1 MATTGKTLP
10 TTVLRLYK
18 LQGPKCPVLSQRV
31 SSLSEYLDA
40 FSFIKSAT
48 EPFWFRGHA
57 KLSYKVVPSAL
68 RYPTNAERAKAL
80 ALLDEFRR
88 YAEYRLEKPPATTD
102 KLKWLQLAQH
112 YGLPTRLL
120 DWTQSAVVA
129 LYFACCSQPTEDGLV
144 LVLNPADLNK
154 ETHYKERRVFDA
166 TADASIIDP
175 YLLFGP
181 DEMPSGEKAIAI
193 YPSWNSQRI
202 IMQQGAFTLSGS
214 KQFELTSSQASS
226 LVALPILK
234 HVKKELMAELAIVGV
249 TRMSIFPEHEH
260 LCAYLR
266 EQAGL

>member
-1 MATTGKTLP
+1 MATIGKALPATTLK
-10 TTVLRLYK
+10 LYK
-18 LQGPKCPVLSQRV
+18 SKGPKCPIIPQRI

-57 KLSYKVVPSAL
+57 KYSYKVMPSAL
-68 RYPTNAERAKAL
+68 RYDTSEERNKAL
-80 ALLDEFRR
+80 ALFNEFRR
-88 YAEYRLEKPPATTD
+88 YAEYRLDKAPAASD

-112 YGLPTRLL
+112 FGLPTRLL

-129 LYFACCSQPTEDGLV
+129 LYFACCSQPGEDGLV

-154 ETHYKERRVFDA
+154 ETHYKEPRVFDA
-166 TADASIIDP
+166 TADAGIIDP
-175 YLLFGP
+175 YLSFGP
-181 DEMPSGEKAIAI
+181 DEVPSGEKAIAI

-202 IMQQGAFTLSGS
+202 IMQQGAFTLPGS
-214 KQFELTSSQASS
+214 KQFELTSLQASS

-234 HVKKELMAELAIVGV
+234 QVKKELMRELAIVGV

-260 LCAYLR
+260 LCTYLR